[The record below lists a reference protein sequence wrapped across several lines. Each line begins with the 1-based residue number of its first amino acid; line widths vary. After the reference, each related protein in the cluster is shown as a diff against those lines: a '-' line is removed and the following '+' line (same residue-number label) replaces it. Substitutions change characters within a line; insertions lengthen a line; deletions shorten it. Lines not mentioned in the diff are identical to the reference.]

1 MPSQEHVHIITAG
14 EDIAATYTASF
25 RDYPGITRTY
35 VFSDST
41 LYFRHADP
49 EIEKSRFAVR
59 NAISAAKNTSTSIA
73 IPFSNEVISAPA
85 YPAVRDT
92 LTRIHREH
100 PGARY
105 TFDLSGGSKPLCMAL
120 LALAP
125 WVNGE
130 IRSAFDE
137 KVPRP
142 VPLPDLPSR
151 AMLENPNYQT
161 ILAILLRC
169 ATQEKGTKKENTKG
183 TPIPAQVS
191 RQYLF
196 GQLGSVYIPLR
207 TKMVPQEDSSVQAA
221 TAKKSRAPV
230 AAALT
235 HGTFSDFMGALL
247 AAGLVEETEVPE
259 NKREKFYRITI
270 KGEFAFRFFS
280 DPSTGTLVRMMLE
293 QV

>member
-14 EDIAATYTASF
+14 DDIATTYTASF

-35 VFSDST
+35 VFSDNT

-49 EIEKSRFAVR
+49 EIEKARFTVR
-59 NAISAAKNTSTSIA
+59 NAISAAKNTSTSIG

-85 YPAVRDT
+85 YPAVRDA

-137 KVPRP
+137 RVPRS
-142 VPLPDLPSR
+142 VPLPYLPAR
-151 AMLENPNYQT
+151 AMLANPNYQT
-161 ILAILLRC
+161 ILALLVKHGRN
-169 ATQEKGTKKENTKG
+169 EKKTTA
-183 TPIPAQVS
+183 PVPVS
-191 RQYLF
+191 RQYLYQ
-196 GQLGSVYIPLR
+196 QLWPLYVMAR
-207 TKMVPQEDSSVQAA
+207 ARKDPPAA
-221 TAKKSRAPV
+221 IYKKGRK
-230 AAALT
+230 AADELT
-235 HGTFSDFMGALL
+235 QPTFSGFMVALVD
-247 AAGLVEETEVPE
+247 AGLTEEVSSGENRKEKYYRLTEM
-259 NKREKFYRITI
+259 
-270 KGEFAFRFFS
+270 GGMAFRFGS
-280 DPSTGTLVRMMLE
+280 DPATNTLVKTVLE
-293 QV
+293 TLC

>member
-1 MPSQEHVHIITAG
+1 MPSQEHVHILTAG
-14 EDIAATYTASF
+14 DDIAATYTASF

-35 VFSDST
+35 IFSDNT

-49 EIEKSRFAVR
+49 EIENARFAVR
-59 NAISAAKNTSTSIA
+59 NAISAAKNTSTSIG

-142 VPLPDLPSR
+142 VPLPDRSVAP
-151 AMLENPNYQT
+151 MLANPNYQT

-169 ATQEKGTKKENTKG
+169 ATHDKVKTKG
-183 TPIPAQVS
+183 ITCPAPVS

-196 GQLGSVYIPLR
+196 GQLGPVYIPLR
-207 TKMVPQEDSSVQAA
+207 TKTAVPGDTARQTATTKKGQA
-221 TAKKSRAPV
+221 P
-230 AAALT
+230 AAAGLT
-235 HGTFSDFMGALL
+235 HGTFSDFMSALL

-259 NKREKFYRITI
+259 NKREKFYRITEN
-270 KGEFAFRFFS
+270 GEMAFRFFS

-293 QV
+293 QA